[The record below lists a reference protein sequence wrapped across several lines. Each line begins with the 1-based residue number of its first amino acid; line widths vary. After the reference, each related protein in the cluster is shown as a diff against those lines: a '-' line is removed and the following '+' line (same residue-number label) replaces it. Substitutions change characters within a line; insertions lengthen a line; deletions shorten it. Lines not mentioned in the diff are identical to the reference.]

1 MNEPLVYAV
10 TDTNVLLDVHSC
22 HDLTTAY
29 NDAYARLGKAAVDD
43 LTVVY
48 RRARARESLLL
59 GMHLNRVKATT
70 YSLHF
75 EPVDLL
81 TKRAPPAAGGATM
94 ESDFTNMFLHFVK
107 DYVLPDW
114 NMIMPT
120 QPGTEAK
127 NDADKAYIDYA
138 KQHGLPLITNEGYG
152 QNGLVDEKM
161 RKLAK
166 DAGVAVYAEGVLP
179 GPDRRGRRDRGV
191 PATVQ
196 GASARL
202 HGREEETAG
211 RGQDRCGAHLGLR
224 VLPHDP
230 ARRGG
235 GAYDPRTPVHHLAA

>member
-166 DAGVAVYAEGVLP
+166 DAGVAVYAPREFYQGQIDEAAEIEAFLQRFKEQVPVYMDVRKKLLGEDKIGAVLTWVYGYYRMILLGEVEG
-179 GPDRRGRRDRGV
+179 R
-191 PATVQ
+191 T
-196 GASARL
+196 
-202 HGREEETAG
+202 
-211 RGQDRCGAHLGLR
+211 
-224 VLPHDP
+224 
-230 ARRGG
+230 
-235 GAYDPRTPVHHLAA
+235 TPVRLSII